1 MEKQYTKLGKKIMM
15 KVGIFVKKAPVLAIV
30 LTILFCLGFFWIK
43 QSSRPVIYLIPEG
56 TKGWCH
62 LVWDDP
68 NASPLIGTANEQ
80 IVYFNNKGI
89 AHTSSSPDE
98 ASGVQYYYVDKHG
111 KRTEIIVFTLQLL
124 EKENKDYPETTI
136 FLYGGGLQRIDEGP
150 DGPFYPSVD
159 QFFLGTYDEVK
170 KEDVKLDKEGA
181 FPPYPEDAL
190 RLKRN
195 KK

>member
-1 MEKQYTKLGKKIMM
+1 MEKQYTKLGKRIIM
-15 KVGIFVKKAPVLAIV
+15 KVGIFMKKVPVLAIV

-68 NASPLIGTANEQ
+68 NASPLIGTASEQ
-80 IVYFNNKGI
+80 IVYFDKKGI

-98 ASGVQYYYVDKHG
+98 VSGVQYYYVDKHG
-111 KRTEIIVFTLQLL
+111 KRTEIPDSTDIT
-124 EKENKDYPETTI
+124 ETKTRPESSI
-136 FLYGGGLQRIDEGP
+136 FLYGGGSQGIDEGP
-150 DGPFYPSVD
+150 DGPFYPQVNA
-159 QFFLGTYDEVK
+159 FFLGTLAEI
-170 KEDVKLDKEGA
+170 KEELSRIEKEEGG
-181 FPPYPEDAL
+181 FPYPEDAL